1 MWNTLT
7 KDWNFF
13 RIIRLVLGIAAL
25 GQAIILGEW
34 LLAIAGALIAGM
46 ALVNIGCGPSGCYPR
61 YTTPEQGKQSLEEIT
76 YEELD
81 IKK

>member
-1 MWNTLT
+1 MWNTLL
-7 KDWNFF
+7 KDWNIF
-13 RIIRLVLGIAAL
+13 RIIRLVIGIAAL
-25 GQAIILGEW
+25 GQALILGEW

-46 ALVNIGCGPSGCYPR
+46 ALANMSCGPAGCAPR
-61 YTTPEQGKQSLEEIT
+61 YRTPEHSKHSLSEIT

>member
-1 MWNTLT
+1 MWNTLS

-13 RIIRLVLGIAAL
+13 RIIRLVLGLAAL

-34 LLAIAGALIAGM
+34 LLAFAGALIAGM
-46 ALVNIGCGPSGCYPR
+46 ALANVGCGPAGCAPHYH
-61 YTTPEQGKQSLEEIT
+61 TPAQRKQPLSDIT

-81 IKK
+81 TKK

>member
-1 MWNTLT
+1 MWNTIS

-34 LLAIAGALIAGM
+34 LLAFAGALIAGM
-46 ALVNIGCGPSGCYPR
+46 ALANIGCGPAGCAPR
-61 YTTPEQGKQSLEEIT
+61 YRTPEQHKQPLNEIT

>member
-1 MWNTLT
+1 MWNILT

-46 ALVNIGCGPSGCYPR
+46 ALANIGCAPSGCYPR